1 MDLLEK
7 LYQAYSKHFDNVI
20 LKPNRVWILAYGDLY
35 VVRLT
40 SKGVKVY
47 RNWYNP
53 YQLGFVALL
62 DYLLIVIVLWLGHWH
77 ITGGAKF
84 LAWIVLFIVSNIFSA
99 RNNKI
104 QRALIN
110 KIIRIGQEVLGK
122 SEKVANF

>member
-7 LYQAYSKHFDNVI
+7 LYKAYSKHFDNVI
-20 LKPNRVWILAYGDLY
+20 LKTDRIWILAYGDLY
-35 VVRLT
+35 VVRLAT
-40 SKGVKVY
+40 TGLKVR

-62 DYLLIVIVLWLGHWH
+62 DYLLIVIVLWIGHWH

-84 LAWIVLFIVSNIFSA
+84 LAWIVLFIVSNLFSA

-104 QRALIN
+104 QRTLIN
-110 KIIRIGQEVLGK
+110 KIVRIGQEALGE
-122 SEKVANF
+122 SE